1 MEQMAEM
8 MIRSKKMDIPA
19 SPPSVEAA
27 QSSPESEGVE
37 AKAHDELEN
46 SQRGDQSTGG
56 MQSYK
61 KEEELLKAATSYFS
75 GK

>member
-8 MIRSKKMDIPA
+8 MIRSKKNGYPSI
-19 SPPSVEAA
+19 PPSVEAA

-37 AKAHDELEN
+37 AKAHDGLEN
-46 SQRGDQSTGG
+46 SQRGAPSTGG
-56 MQSYK
+56 MQSDK